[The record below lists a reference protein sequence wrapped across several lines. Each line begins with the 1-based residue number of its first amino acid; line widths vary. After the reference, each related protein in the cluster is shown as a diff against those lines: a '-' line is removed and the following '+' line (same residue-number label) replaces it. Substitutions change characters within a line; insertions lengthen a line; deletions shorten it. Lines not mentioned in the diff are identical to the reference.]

1 MTGRVHYGINN
12 IYTVQSES
20 GELLECRIKGKV
32 LGGGVVY
39 NPLSPVDRVEID
51 TASAVPGQGLITRR
65 LPRSNDLTRRNR
77 KRQAP
82 QVLAANV
89 DQCICILSPENP
101 PFRPRFADRV
111 LVSAMR
117 TGIPVTVLLNKIDLG
132 SKREIGERLEVF
144 AGLGCGVLT
153 ASAETGAGLDAVRSA
168 LEGRTT
174 VFLGQSGVGKSTLVN
189 RLIPG
194 ANRKTRDISGKY
206 NRGRHTTVYALLLEG
221 EGFEIIDTPGIREIE
236 VYGIGSAE
244 LEGYFPEFEPFRRE
258 CKFPSCTH
266 LHEPGCGVIRALEE
280 GIIHPDRYE
289 SYMRIY
295 IDLEEREKAAY
306 GKTYG

>member
-12 IYTVQSES
+12 IYTVQTES

-32 LGGGVVY
+32 LGGGPVY
-39 NPLSPVDRVEID
+39 NPLCPVDRVEID
-51 TASAVPGQGLITRR
+51 TAGAVAGQGLVTGR
-65 LPRSNDLTRRNR
+65 LPRTNDLTRWNR
-77 KRQAP
+77 KRRAP

-89 DQCICILSPENP
+89 DRCICILSPENP

-111 LVSAMR
+111 IVSAMR

-132 SKREIGERLEVF
+132 SKPAIEERLEVF
-144 AGLGCGVLT
+144 AGLGCGVIT
-153 ASAETGAGLDAVRSA
+153 TSAETGQGLDAVRGVI
-168 LEGRTT
+168 EGRTT

-194 ANRKTRDISGKY
+194 ANQKTRDISGKH

-236 VYGIGSAE
+236 IYGIERCE
-244 LEGYFPEFEPFRRE
+244 LEGYFPDFSPYRE
-258 CKFPSCTH
+258 ECRFPSCTH
-266 LHEPGCGVIRALEE
+266 LHEPDCGVIRALEE

-295 IDLEEREKAAY
+295 IDLEEREKGAY

>member
-1 MTGRVHYGINN
+1 MTGRVLYGINN
-12 IYTVQSES
+12 IYTVETET
-20 GELLECRIKGKV
+20 GVLLECRIKGKV
-32 LGGGVVY
+32 LKSEQAY
-39 NPLSPVDRVEID
+39 NPLSPIDRVEID
-51 TASAVPGQGLITRR
+51 TAGAAAGQGLITGR
-65 LPRSNDLTRRNR
+65 LPRSNDLTRWNR

-89 DQCICILSPENP
+89 DRCICILSPENP

-117 TGIPVTVLLNKIDLG
+117 TEIPVTVLLNKIDLG
-132 SKREIGERLEVF
+132 AGKGIEERLELF
-144 AGLGCGVLT
+144 SALGCGVIVS
-153 ASAETGAGLDAVRSA
+153 SAETGEGLDEIRKT

-194 ANRKTRDISGKY
+194 ANRRTRDISGKY
-206 NRGRHTTVYALLLEG
+206 NRGRHTTVYALLLRG

-236 VYGIGSAE
+236 VYGIESAG
-244 LEGYFPEFEPFRRE
+244 LEGYFPDFAPFREE
-258 CKFPSCTH
+258 CRFPGCTH
-266 LHEPGCGVIRALEE
+266 LHEPDCGVIRAVGNGEV
-280 GIIHPDRYE
+280 HPDRYE

-295 IDLEEREKAAY
+295 IDLEEREKSAY